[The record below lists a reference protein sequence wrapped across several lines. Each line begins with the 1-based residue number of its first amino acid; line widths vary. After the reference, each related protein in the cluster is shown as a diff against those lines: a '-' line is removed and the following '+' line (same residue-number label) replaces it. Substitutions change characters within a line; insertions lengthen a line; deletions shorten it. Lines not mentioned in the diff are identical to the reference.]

1 MPNQSLPGLA
11 AGLKRRLDLN
21 VEHIEERQQAI
32 LTDVESAFESTG
44 IGVSWL
50 KQRLTEKVEHVKRG
64 HAEIMTRLGIITAA
78 KAAETT
84 TTTIDGAS
92 EARLHHNQPCVRDG
106 CGLMGHRTGAYDGFC
121 CGRCRNGHSGHG
133 PACERIEDLFAG
145 FCCGTEA
152 EESQIPSD

>member
-11 AGLKRRLDLN
+11 AGLKRRLDRD
-21 VEHIEERQQAI
+21 VELMEERHQAI
-32 LTDVESAFESTG
+32 LADVEPALESAG
-44 IGVSWL
+44 VGVSWL
-50 KQRLTEKVEHVKRG
+50 KQRLTEKVKHVNG
-64 HAEIMTRLGIITAA
+64 THAEIMTRLGSITAA

-84 TTTIDGAS
+84 TTTIDGAG

-133 PACERIEDLFAG
+133 PACERIEDPFAG
-145 FCCGTEA
+145 FCTEA
-152 EESQIPSD
+152 EESQIPTD